1 MNSCRPPHWL
11 APRIIMYSSV
21 LFFALLFANAGFGAT
36 HGNVSDSPAA
46 ELSAELLPSTPV
58 VPGERV
64 RVLLTVATPRWFTSG
79 TRIRLP
85 EVPGLVLLQNQEFAS
100 NATERRGDESW
111 TIQRWSIDAFA
122 TRAGTITIPPIE
134 VTASV
139 SLAPGNNQTLSLNTQ
154 PLKVSV
160 EMPPE
165 LRELDDW
172 IASPAVSVQQSVN
185 QTGEVA
191 IGAAIKRSIRV
202 KADDVMAMMLPAI
215 NLEPAEGLQTYPEP
229 PLLTNRASRGTLS
242 AQREDTVT
250 LIATS
255 PGVVAIDGARIHWWN
270 TQTRR
275 LTTLT
280 TEQLDF
286 TISGQLPPKPVSRTQ
301 MIERALYALAILII
315 TLALL
320 RLLRSS
326 LPYRLADEITK
337 GRYQLRKGYRTLT
350 ANPLPD
356 RLNPG
361 GSPAGPSAKE
371 QPERQSKS
379 L

>member
-1 MNSCRPPHWL
+1 MNSCRPPYWL
-11 APRIIMYSSV
+11 APQITMYSSV
-21 LFFALLFANAGFGAT
+21 LFFALFFANPGFGAT
-36 HGNVSDSPAA
+36 LAKASDKPAA

-111 TIQRWSIDAFA
+111 TVQRWSIDAFA
-122 TRAGTITIPPIE
+122 TRAGTVTIPPIE

-139 SLAPGNNQTLSLNTQ
+139 SLAPGSNRTLDLTTR
-154 PLKVSV
+154 PLKVTV
-160 EMPPE
+160 EIPLE
-165 LRELDDW
+165 LRELDEW
-172 IASPAVSVQQSVN
+172 IASPAVSVHQTVN

-191 IGAAIKRSIRV
+191 IGGAIKRSIRI
-202 KADDVMAMMLPAI
+202 KAENVMAMMLPAI
-215 NLEPAEGLQTYPEP
+215 NLEPPSGLQTYPEP
-229 PLLTNRASRGTLS
+229 PLLTNRASRGTLT

-255 PGVVAIDGARIHWWN
+255 PGVVAIDGARINWWN

-280 TEQLDF
+280 TEQLEL

-301 MIERALYALAILII
+301 IIERAFYTLAILTIAF
-315 TLALL
+315 ALL

-326 LPYRLADEITK
+326 LPHRLADGMTK
-337 GRYQLRKGYRTLT
+337 GRYQLHKGYRTLT

-361 GSPAGPSAKE
+361 GSPAGPSAKG
-371 QPERQSKS
+371 QPERQLKS
-379 L
+379 P